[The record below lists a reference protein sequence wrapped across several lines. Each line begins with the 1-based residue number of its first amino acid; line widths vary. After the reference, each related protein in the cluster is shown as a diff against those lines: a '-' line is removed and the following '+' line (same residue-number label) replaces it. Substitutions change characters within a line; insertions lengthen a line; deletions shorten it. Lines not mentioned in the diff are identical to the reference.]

1 MNQEQLFQITT
12 IDSHL
17 VVIMVA
23 QKKGLLT
30 SCVKAMKD
38 LKHRSMKFTKTRKYK
53 DIEDSYDYGPEIFNR
68 FRSWELY
75 AFLKSRELKTTG
87 SKSTRIARLV
97 ADNIAYMEKRV
108 IEQLMAD
115 ESDDEDET
123 VAPPPPD
130 APTAEETT
138 VAPEKTREVRK
149 FNYAGNVYLVDTA
162 NAVYCQQTHVHIG
175 TLNMESKKI
184 EYMDEILFTPSD
196 EQEEIKVIRFRY
208 KNSVYWKNESTG
220 NIYSKNNG
228 HRIGTYNDSTNKITF
243 LNSFN

>member
-1 MNQEQLFQITT
+1 MFQITT
-12 IDSHL
+12 IESHL

-23 QKKGLLT
+23 QKNALLS

-38 LKHRSMKFTKTRKYK
+38 LKHRHISNNKTRKYK
-53 DIEDSYDYGPEIFNR
+53 DIEDSYDYGTEIFYR

-75 AFLKSRELKTTG
+75 AFLKSRGLKTTG
-87 SKSTRIARLV
+87 TKRTRIERLV

-108 IEQLMAD
+108 IEQLMTD

-123 VAPPPPD
+123 VAPPPPGV
-130 APTAEETT
+130 PTAEETT
-138 VAPEKTREVRK
+138 VAPEETREVRK
-149 FNYAGNVYLVDTA
+149 FNYAGNIYLVDTA
-162 NAVYCQQTHVHIG
+162 NAVYCLQTHVHIG

-184 EYMDEILFTPSD
+184 EYMDEISFTPSD
-196 EQEEIKVIRFRY
+196 EQEEIKVIRFCY

-220 NIYSKNNG
+220 NIYNRNNG